1 MVALLV
7 LFESINT
14 TQCKSAFV
22 ATAIIIILYTDANI
36 WLFHFAFYYKFH
48 IVFYKNKMH
57 IKCMLLVK
65 YADFLSLE
73 IKTVFI
79 QNWDTVIS
87 PWNLQNRTFFRA
99 LFSFVFWYLLTH
111 KQMSQVM
118 EQFNLLES
126 VLGTDQVEIL
136 SLWKGFTVSF
146 SEFLNKVW

>member
-1 MVALLV
+1 
-7 LFESINT
+7 
-14 TQCKSAFV
+14 
-22 ATAIIIILYTDANI
+22 
-36 WLFHFAFYYKFH
+36 
-48 IVFYKNKMH
+48 
-57 IKCMLLVK
+57 MLLVK